1 MNATSMARGFVGIV
15 LVIAGVALGVWA
27 GVWWALIGGIVQAVE
42 AVKASPVD
50 AWQLAFGLARV
61 LCAGLIGTVTAIIA
75 VFPGWAM
82 LQGR

>member
-1 MNATSMARGFVGIV
+1 MNATRMARV
-15 LVIAGVALGVWA
+15 LVGTILIVAGIALGVWA

-50 AWQLAFGLARV
+50 ALQLAYGLARV
-61 LCAGLIGTVTAIIA
+61 LCAGLIGTVTAIVA

-82 LQGR
+82 VQR